1 MQPESIWDHD
11 LWEDIYN
18 TRDIHLQLLLV
29 RMYRLILDMHNKD
42 ILSEQIA
49 HALKGERKLYFS
61 TGQKLGGLVM
71 GILLSVDTVAHIFH
85 L

>member
-1 MQPESIWDHD
+1 MNPESIWDHD

-18 TRDIHLQLLLV
+18 TKDIHLQLLLV

-42 ILSEQIA
+42 VLGQQIA
-49 HALKGERKLYFS
+49 HALKGERKLYLS
-61 TGQKLGGLVM
+61 AGQKIGGFIM
-71 GILLSVDTVAHIFH
+71 ALLLFADTLSHIFH